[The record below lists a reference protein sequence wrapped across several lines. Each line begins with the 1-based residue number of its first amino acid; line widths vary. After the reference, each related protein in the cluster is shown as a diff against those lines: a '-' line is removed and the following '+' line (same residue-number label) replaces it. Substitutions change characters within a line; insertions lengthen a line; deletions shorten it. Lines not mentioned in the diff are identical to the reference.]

1 MDMEKMKRAISECLH
16 SMGMSPEMS
25 GFRFI
30 CDAVLLYIE
39 RECPETLSQTVFPA
53 VAVNVGTSVAA
64 VERACSAAVQYAWE
78 HTAGSFPDDDPMKF
92 DGQPTTV
99 QLIRRVAELV
109 QKAQ

>member
-39 RECPETLSQTVFPA
+39 REYPKTLSQTVF
-53 VAVNVGTSVAA
+53 GSG
-64 VERACSAAVQYAWE
+64 ERRHFGCR
-78 HTAGSFPDDDPMKF
+78 G
-92 DGQPTTV
+92 
-99 QLIRRVAELV
+99 
-109 QKAQ
+109 